1 MHINKPKWPGLQKQC
16 LFVHLS
22 LLFFELLQRAPFLII
37 SFIFHCLLSDYL
49 VSHVIKT
56 TAEKPVSGERCK
68 RFQLHGVAH
77 KYHNSL
83 LKQCKVGLNNLLFFF
98 NQKPVLR
105 WRESRRSKSIYESNK
120 SLLLLQEQNIENI
133 QTQDQLLEITDSV
146 IVYVYEK
153 LDIANSIEPRSERF
167 SINYS
172 CRDIAHVLG
181 LWRGS

>member
-1 MHINKPKWPGLQKQC
+1 MYCRWCDASGSSKWMANKDKKHLTWNNTTMHINKPKWPGLQKQC

-68 RFQLHGVAH
+68 RFQLHGVVH

-83 LKQCKVGLNNLLFFF
+83 LKQCKVGLNNLLFF
-98 NQKPVLR
+98 LIR
-105 WRESRRSKSIYESNK
+105 SRCSGGEKAEDLKAFMSQISLCYCYKNK
-120 SLLLLQEQNIENI
+120 
-133 QTQDQLLEITDSV
+133 T
-146 IVYVYEK
+146 
-153 LDIANSIEPRSERF
+153 
-167 SINYS
+167 
-172 CRDIAHVLG
+172 
-181 LWRGS
+181 